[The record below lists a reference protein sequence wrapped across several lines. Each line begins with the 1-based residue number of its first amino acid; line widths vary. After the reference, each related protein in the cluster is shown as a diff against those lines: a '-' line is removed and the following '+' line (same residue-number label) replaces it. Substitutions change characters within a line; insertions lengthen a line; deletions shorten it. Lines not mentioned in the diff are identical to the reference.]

1 MRADET
7 DNDPVVAEIPVYL
20 AKTLAQQ
27 LFVLQYPVRPHAHTY
42 DESTILKTKIRPRSG
57 QIEME
62 LGLRT
67 RGPTYDKSKGEQ
79 IALNVDGAFR
89 DKRDSEDN
97 FYKSNVMD
105 KLILTSTKA
114 LCDVNRYAVG
124 VVRDSSLHLTPIAS
138 VFALRPSL
146 MYLDQADKRGRKD
159 RKDSTGDEDSDEED
173 KVKKVTVRFEK
184 PETERSRKAKEKS
197 YGFLLRQIKEE
208 PWIEVN
214 YHKYGSDTSE
224 FQLRKLYC
232 MYEDERVDQ
241 FNLSP
246 NDYLNQLVPPTEEVK
261 MLTPGLPA
269 HLMSRSG
276 LKSLDL
282 HNHVKTV
289 MVNAGVASFTELIE
303 VLGRGNTVEFT
314 LSVLKVLQQVA
325 VLVQGNWVV
334 KSDLLYPKDS
344 KSETGV
350 SNDLVQRGRDFV
362 LYLFTKNTS
371 LLRSDVADMIRLPG
385 NDVKEI
391 LSGVSR
397 YCLSKGV
404 WEFLLPTDALF
415 LKKYPDVFQRQ
426 QMIWQSRSEQ
436 LSHIFKEKQV
446 KQEDSKAG
454 TSKSRKSQSLHSR
467 TSSSDSRPGSQNHP
481 VPAKQRKASA
491 DSS

>member
-1 MRADET
+1 MKSDEN
-7 DNDPVVAEIPVYL
+7 DSDPVVAEIPVYL

-27 LFVLQYPVRPHAHTY
+27 LYVLQFPVRPRSHNY

-62 LGLRT
+62 LGLHT
-67 RGPTYDKSKGEQ
+67 RGATYDKSKGEQ

-105 KLILTSTKA
+105 KLVLTSTKA
-114 LCDVNRYAVG
+114 LSDCSRYAVG
-124 VVRDSSLHLTPIAS
+124 VVRDSGLHLTPIAS

-146 MYLDQADKRGRKD
+146 AYLDQADKCRKKE
-159 RKDSTGDEDSDEED
+159 RKDSTGEEDSDEED

-208 PWIEVN
+208 PWVEVN
-214 YHKYGSDTSE
+214 YNKHGSDKSE
-224 FQLRKLYC
+224 FESRKLFC
-232 MYEDERVDQ
+232 MYEDELVDQ
-241 FNLSP
+241 FSLSSK
-246 NDYLNQLVPPTEEVK
+246 DYLNQLVPPTEEVK

-269 HLMSRSG
+269 HLMSKSG
-276 LKSLDL
+276 LISLDL

-289 MVNAGVASFTELIE
+289 MINAGVASFTELIE
-303 VLGRGNTVEFT
+303 VLDRGNAAEFL

-350 SNDLVQRGRDFV
+350 CNELIQRGRDFV
-362 LYLFTKNTS
+362 LYMFTKNPV
-371 LLRSDVADMIRLPG
+371 LRRSEVTDTVKLPG
-385 NDVKEI
+385 GDVKEI
-391 LSGVSR
+391 LSGVSM
-397 YCLSKGV
+397 YCSARAV
-404 WEFLLPTDALF
+404 WEFLLPTDTAF
-415 LKKYPDVFQRQ
+415 VKKYPDVFQRQ

-436 LSHIFKEKQV
+436 LAHVFTEKQI
-446 KQEDSKAG
+446 KQEDSKPG
-454 TSKSRKSQSLHSR
+454 TSRKSQLLHAR
-467 TSSSDSRPGSQNHP
+467 TSSTEDQSSNQSQSFP
-481 VPAKQRKASA
+481 SKQRKANTDFS
-491 DSS
+491 